1 MGEERY
7 WIVHTRAGAR
17 IYRDAGGHPARLSV
31 YRRVSGRKPVDDLVA
46 RITAEARSRG
56 NVALFRDHWEPRAW
70 GETAPHLSA
79 AAGPLADAFRP
90 RPLPLE

>member
-17 IYRDAGGHPARLSV
+17 IYPDAGGHPAHRSV

-56 NVALFRDHWEPRAW
+56 NVALFRDHWDPRAW
-70 GETAPHLSA
+70 DDDAARLTAQ
-79 AAGPLADAFRP
+79 AGWLADDSRP
-90 RPLPLE
+90 RPLPAE